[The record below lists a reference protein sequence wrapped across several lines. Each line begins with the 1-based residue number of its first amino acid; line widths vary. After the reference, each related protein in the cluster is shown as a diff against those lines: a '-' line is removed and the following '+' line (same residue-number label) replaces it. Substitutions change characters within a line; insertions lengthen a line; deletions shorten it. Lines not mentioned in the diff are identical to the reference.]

1 MDNLGNR
8 GIREDDYRRRG
19 NRKRLGRKRFIIQSR
34 YRPGP
39 DYHPTGLGFLFRHFE
54 NWSTHSRYH
63 TASARDTAYA
73 ALVKKEAV
81 SMMRHWTRIE
91 YRIKVK

>member
-1 MDNLGNR
+1 MDNLNIK

-19 NRKRLGRKRFIIQSR
+19 NRKKGRKRFSIQSR
-34 YRPGP
+34 HRPGP
-39 DYHPTGLGFLFRHFE
+39 TYRPTGLGFLWRRFE

-73 ALVKKEAV
+73 ALVKKAAV
-81 SMMRHWTRIE
+81 SHMRSWVRIE
-91 YRIKVK
+91 YRKGSP